1 MATVSAVILK
11 HHKKQDGTWNVKI
24 RITHQGSS
32 SYIDTQIFAS
42 RSDCDTKIRLKK
54 VFIDNYLT
62 STVNDYR
69 KKLNEL
75 GPKLE
80 YLTSSEIKD
89 YILKSDE
96 IIDLFSY
103 GDKYIEELKGE
114 GRETT
119 YARRKSSFKRFKLYT
134 GKKTFSPSL
143 LTSKMVKEYEAY
155 LFKRGYKSVT
165 VANNISDI
173 RAVFNKTKAD
183 HNDEELGIIRIHNS
197 PFSTY
202 KMPKP
207 VVSRKKALDV
217 ETLKSIRDAELP
229 MLHDRIARDLFML
242 SFYLCGTNATD
253 FYTSLINP
261 NIKRFEYNR
270 NKTKAKR
277 VDAAFI
283 SINIIPEAQP
293 LVKSLAGMIQSRYA
307 TPRGLNNRLSETLR
321 NDLMKEIS
329 GIEGLTYYH
338 ARHSFA
344 TLARRAGFSRDDV
357 AAALNHKQ
365 RMITDDYIDENWD
378 LIDKIQRTVVDLL
391 K

>member
-24 RITHQGSS
+24 RISHQGSS
-32 SYIDTQIFAS
+32 SYIDTQLFAS

-80 YLTSSEIKD
+80 YLTAAEIKE
-89 YILKSDE
+89 YIVKSDE
-96 IIDLFSY
+96 VIDLFAY
-103 GDKYIEELKGE
+103 GDKYIEQLIQE

-119 YARRKSSFKRFKLYT
+119 YSRRKSNLKKFKLYT
-134 GKKTFSPSL
+134 GKKTFSPAL

-155 LFKRGYKSVT
+155 LFKCGYKSVT
-165 VANNISDI
+165 VTNNISDL
-173 RAVFNKTKAD
+173 RAIFNKAKAEY
-183 HNDEELGIIRIHNS
+183 NDEEHGIIRIHNS
-197 PFSTY
+197 PFSIY
-202 KMPKP
+202 KMPKA

-217 ETLKSIRDAELP
+217 ETLKKIRDAELP

-253 FYTSLINP
+253 FYSSLIDP

-270 NKTKAKR
+270 NKTKEKR
-277 VDAAFI
+277 IDSAFI
-283 SINIIPEAQP
+283 SIKVIPEAKP
-293 LVKSLAGMIQSRYA
+293 LVKNIAGMIQKRYA
-307 TPRGLNNRLSETLR
+307 TTRGLNNRLSETLR
-321 NDLMKEIS
+321 NDLMREIS
-329 GIEGLTYYH
+329 GVDGLTFYH